1 MTTARK
7 QPRGKKGSDATRS
20 ASKRKASNKSRGPQG
35 HGQPRRPSP
44 LSAAHPDA
52 AGIDVGA
59 RVHYVAVPEGRAE
72 PSVRSFGAYTGQ
84 LDELV
89 QWLKAC
95 GIKTV
100 AMESTGV
107 YWIALYQ
114 KLEAAGFE
122 VVLVDARRA
131 KHVPGRKIDVQ
142 DCRWLQQLH
151 SYGLLAAAFRPED
164 LICRLRTLQRYRK
177 GLRKIG

>member
-1 MTTARK
+1 MSTARPPRK
-7 QPRGKKGSDATRS
+7 QTKGSPAQRS
-20 ASKRKASNKSRGPQG
+20 APKRKASDRQSPKGKGSPRGAD
-35 HGQPRRPSP
+35 
-44 LSAAHPDA
+44 LTVKNPDA

-72 PSVRSFGAYTGQ
+72 PSVRSFGAYTAQ

-107 YWIALYQ
+107 YRDC
-114 KLEAAGFE
+114 
-122 VVLVDARRA
+122 VVPEARR
-131 KHVPGRKIDVQ
+131 
-142 DCRWLQQLH
+142 
-151 SYGLLAAAFRPED
+151 SGL
-164 LICRLRTLQRYRK
+164 
-177 GLRKIG
+177 